1 MAKKNELTLL
11 LQEYRATIEDSG
23 SLSIDATYE
32 VDGIEEN
39 TEVPIEFQMIV
50 EAGKHK
56 YDSSP
61 SVVRVLSQDQNS
73 FYASA
78 YFDCD
83 PDQLPDKFQIFYR
96 LFGSKKSFVVEPN
109 IATKKGGGSLSLP
122 PKNILGANKW
132 AASNFSLNSVFVKND
147 DGDFWVE
154 WSGSSTRHSD
164 LYLSVFARSGSD
176 EFPGGLLIKS
186 PAVADA
192 FFINGSTKLSLS
204 FDLYKAE
211 KWQNIE
217 KVSDLKFEHQESEDD
232 DFFSDDDDIEET
244 IEYLS
249 NKLETFTYEELGEYS
264 PAGFGGLVLE
274 YKEQIDD
281 QLILSLKLGTD
292 EHSKAVKNF
301 DKNKFMDAV
310 LESSFEDTFN
320 EYLEKHHLSSDDV
333 VLEISLY
340 DIDEANAPESSSTSG
355 TEQNWHLVTEQAL
368 NRYFNTVRKTDDIL
382 EAEQTFMDE
391 LTAALEDAG
400 IEWDEF
406 PYDISVNLLE
416 QITDAVKK
424 HLESLREEFP
434 QFVEGL
440 LDPFH
445 TYFDGLLHDYLQND
459 DLSDEEKKRVKALV
473 ESWST

>member
-232 DFFSDDDDIEET
+232 DFFSDDDDI
-244 IEYLS
+244 
-249 NKLETFTYEELGEYS
+249 
-264 PAGFGGLVLE
+264 
-274 YKEQIDD
+274 
-281 QLILSLKLGTD
+281 
-292 EHSKAVKNF
+292 
-301 DKNKFMDAV
+301 
-310 LESSFEDTFN
+310 
-320 EYLEKHHLSSDDV
+320 
-333 VLEISLY
+333 
-340 DIDEANAPESSSTSG
+340 DEANAPESSSTSG

-434 QFVEGL
+434 QFVEGI

-459 DLSDEEKKRVKALV
+459 DLSAEEKKRVKALV